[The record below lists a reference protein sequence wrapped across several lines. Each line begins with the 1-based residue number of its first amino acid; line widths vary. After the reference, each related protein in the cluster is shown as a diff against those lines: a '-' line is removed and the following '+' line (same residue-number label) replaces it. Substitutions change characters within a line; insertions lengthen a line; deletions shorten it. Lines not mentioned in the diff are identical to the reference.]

1 MIIIAGH
8 LTVDPADRDAYL
20 SAVAGVNALSRAREG
35 CLDFVQVA
43 DPLEHDRIVIFER
56 WTDDDAL
63 IAFRSSGVPEG
74 QDPLVPPRI
83 LGADVSKYRIAG
95 VEAP

>member
-1 MIIIAGH
+1 MIIVAGH

-20 SAVAGVNALSRAREG
+20 EAVAEVNVIARAREG

-43 DPLEHDRIVIFER
+43 DPLEQDRIVIFER
-56 WTDDDAL
+56 WADDDAL
-63 IAFRSSGVPEG
+63 LAFRSSGVPEG
-74 QDPLVPPRI
+74 QDPPVAPRI
-83 LGADVSKYRIAG
+83 VRADVSKYRIAA

>member
-20 SAVAGVNALSRAREG
+20 SAVAAVNAHARAREG

-43 DPLEHDRIVIFER
+43 DPLEHDRM
-56 WTDDDAL
+56 
-63 IAFRSSGVPEG
+63 
-74 QDPLVPPRI
+74 
-83 LGADVSKYRIAG
+83 SKYRIAA